1 MCRVLGVS
9 QSGFFAWQDRAACQR
24 QRQDMVYLAHIRTAF
39 ALSNG
44 TYGSPRMH
52 RDLVDE
58 SHAIGRHRTARLM
71 RENQLIARPRRRFKR
86 TTDSEHAWPVAPNLV
101 AQDFTTEGPDRKWG
115 ADISYIW
122 TAEGWL
128 YLAVVLD
135 LFSRRVVRW
144 ATSDRLKRGLAVE
157 ALHRALVAR
166 NLTVGVPQD
175 VSDAIFSLVNDA
187 DPTKKALF
195 SLSGITTGTTRT
207 FTLPN
212 TSSELAILAG
222 TQTFTGNKT
231 FSGTLTA
238 SGTVTVPAASASIG
252 TATTTATYGMGTG
265 ATTTGVTKTVNLG
278 TGGASGSTTIV
289 NIGSTTAGAG
299 GTTVVNTPTVT
310 FANAVTQVGM
320 PQANLTAQLLGLGGA
335 TADSTNRLSV
345 NTPALLFNNAGAGI
359 EATFNKAVAGNDA
372 AFAFKTGFSARALI
386 GLLGNDDFGFKV
398 SPDGSAFFDALKIDR
413 TNGQME
419 LPQPTILPGLSS
431 APSPPPTGKAAVYAR
446 NRAGAPWIDVMRPSG
461 RDFPLQPH
469 FGVNRIANWS
479 PSVTTTITT
488 EGLPITSVGTVS
500 HPTLAATNLAASMR
514 RWRLTSAAVVD
525 SAADQRSAGWACW
538 RGNATGLGGWTFVT
552 RISLTTLQAT
562 GMGLFGLYGSTA
574 ALATTLT
581 LATAINCIGI
591 GFQRGTHTRWQLV
604 ANDGTGAPTLTDMG
618 ASFAI
623 ATGGV
628 LTLYIAAPPNGSS
641 VWVRVVDEVSG
652 AVFEQEI
659 SADLPANTQ
668 FLSPRLFMNN
678 GATAA
683 AVAYDCS
690 GVYVETDY

>member
-1 MCRVLGVS
+1 MSDTSTHLGLPYLLAAQAQKHVTHNEALRLLDAMVQLSVL
-9 QSGFFAWQDRAACQR
+9 DR
-24 QRQDMVYLAHIRTAF
+24 T
-39 ALSNG
+39 
-44 TYGSPRMH
+44 
-52 RDLVDE
+52 
-58 SHAIGRHRTARLM
+58 
-71 RENQLIARPRRRFKR
+71 R
-86 TTDSEHAWPVAPNLV
+86 TTPPASPADGDRHLV
-101 AQDFTTEGPDRKWG
+101 ASG
-115 ADISYIW
+115 ATGIW
-122 TAEGWL
+122 AGWDLNVAFWVDGVWLRLVPRQGWL
-128 YLAVVLD
+128 VWIAAEQAFQVWNGSAWD
-135 LFSRRVVRW
+135 P
-144 ATSDRLKRGLAVE
+144 
-157 ALHRALVAR
+157 
-166 NLTVGVPQD
+166 VGVPQD

-195 SLSGITTGTTRT
+195 SLSGITTSTTRT

-238 SGTVTVPAASASIG
+238 SGTVTVSAGSASIG

-278 TGGASGSTTIV
+278 TGGASGSTTVV
-289 NIGSTTAGAG
+289 NIGSTTAGAA

-335 TADSTNRLSV
+335 TADSFNRVSV

-359 EATFNKAVAGNDA
+359 EATVNKAAAGNDA
-372 AFAFKTGFSARALI
+372 AFAFKTGFLARALI
-386 GLLGNDDFGFKV
+386 GLLGNDDFSFKV
-398 SPDGSAFFDALKIDR
+398 SPDGSAFFDAIKVDR
-413 TNGQME
+413 TNGQVE
-419 LPQPTILPGLSS
+419 LPQPTILPGLSA

-500 HPTLAATNLAASMR
+500 TPTLAATNLASSMR

-525 SAADQRSAGWACW
+525 SAAEQRSAGWASW
-538 RGNATGLGGWTFVT
+538 RGNAAGLGGWTFVT

-562 GMGLFGLYGSTA
+562 GMGFFGLYGSTA

-604 ANDGTGAPTLTDMG
+604 TNDGTGAPTLTDMG

-623 ATGGV
+623 
-628 LTLYIAAPPNGSS
+628 
-641 VWVRVVDEVSG
+641 
-652 AVFEQEI
+652 
-659 SADLPANTQ
+659 
-668 FLSPRLFMNN
+668 
-678 GATAA
+678 
-683 AVAYDCS
+683 
-690 GVYVETDY
+690 

>member
-1 MCRVLGVS
+1 MSDTSTHLGLPYLLAAQAQKHVTHNEALRLLDAMVQLSVL
-9 QSGFFAWQDRAACQR
+9 DRA
-24 QRQDMVYLAHIRTAF
+24 
-39 ALSNG
+39 
-44 TYGSPRMH
+44 
-52 RDLVDE
+52 
-58 SHAIGRHRTARLM
+58 
-71 RENQLIARPRRRFKR
+71 R
-86 TTDSEHAWPVAPNLV
+86 TTPPASPADGDRHLV
-101 AQDFTTEGPDRKWG
+101 ASG
-115 ADISYIW
+115 ATGLWAGWDLNVAFW
-122 TAEGWL
+122 VDGVWLRLVPRQGWL
-128 YLAVVLD
+128 VWIAAEQV
-135 LFSRRVVRW
+135 F
-144 ATSDRLKRGLAVE
+144 
-157 ALHRALVAR
+157 LVWNGSAWDP
-166 NLTVGVPQD
+166 VGVPQD

-238 SGTVTVPAASASIG
+238 SGTVMVSAASATIG

-265 ATTTGVTKTVNLG
+265 ATTTGVTKTVNIG
-278 TGGASGSTTIV
+278 TGGASGSTTVV
-289 NIGSTTAGAG
+289 NIGSATAGAG

-335 TADSTNRLSV
+335 TADSFNRVSV

-359 EATFNKAVAGNDA
+359 EATFNKAAAGNDA

-386 GLLGNDDFGFKV
+386 GLLGNDDFSFKV

-413 TNGQME
+413 TNGQVE
-419 LPQPTILPGLSS
+419 LPQPTILPGLSA
-431 APSPPPTGKAAVYAR
+431 APTPPPTGKAAVYAR

-500 HPTLAATNLAASMR
+500 TPTLAATNLAASMR

-525 SAADQRSAGWACW
+525 SAAEQRSAGWACW
-538 RGNATGLGGWTFVT
+538 RGNAAGLGGWTFVT

-562 GMGLFGLYGSTA
+562 GMGFFGLYGSTA

-581 LATAINCIGI
+581 LATAINCVGI

-618 ASFAI
+618 ASFGV

-628 LTLYIAAPPNGSS
+628 LTLYIAAPPNGGS

-652 AVFEQEI
+652 GVFEQEI
-659 SADLPANTQ
+659 IVDLPANTQ
-668 FLSPRLFMNN
+668 FLSPRLFLNN

-690 GVYVETDY
+690 GVYVETDF

>member
-1 MCRVLGVS
+1 MSDTSTHLGLP
-9 QSGFFAWQDRAACQR
+9 
-24 QRQDMVYLAHIRTAF
+24 YLAAAQAQKHVTHNEALRLLDAMVQLSVLDRT
-39 ALSNG
+39 
-44 TYGSPRMH
+44 
-52 RDLVDE
+52 
-58 SHAIGRHRTARLM
+58 
-71 RENQLIARPRRRFKR
+71 R
-86 TTDSEHAWPVAPNLV
+86 TTPPASPADGDRHLV
-101 AQDFTTEGPDRKWG
+101 ASG
-115 ADISYIW
+115 ATGLWAGWDLNVAFW
-122 TAEGWL
+122 VDGVWMRLVPRPGWL
-128 YLAVVLD
+128 VWIAAEQVFVVWNGSAWD
-135 LFSRRVVRW
+135 P
-144 ATSDRLKRGLAVE
+144 
-157 ALHRALVAR
+157 
-166 NLTVGVPQD
+166 VGVPQD

-187 DPTKKALF
+187 DPTKRALF
-195 SLSGITTGTTRT
+195 SLSGITTATTRT

-231 FSGTLTA
+231 FSGTLSA
-238 SGTVTVPAASASIG
+238 SGTVTVSAASASIG

-278 TGGASGSTTIV
+278 TGGASGSTTVV

-299 GTTVVNTPTVT
+299 GTTVVNTPIVT
-310 FANAVTQVGM
+310 FANTVTQVGM

-335 TADSTNRLSV
+335 TADSTNRLSM
-345 NTPALLFNNAGAGI
+345 NTPAVLLNNAGAGI
-359 EATFNKAVAGNDA
+359 EATVNKAASANDA

-386 GLLGNDDFGFKV
+386 GLLGNDDFSFKV
-398 SPDGSAFFDALKIDR
+398 SPDGSAFFDAIKVDR
-413 TNGQME
+413 TNGQVE
-419 LPQPTILPGLSS
+419 LPQPTILPGLGA
-431 APSPPPTGKAAVYAR
+431 APTPPPTGKAAIYAR

-500 HPTLAATNLAASMR
+500 TPTLAATNLAASMR

-525 SAADQRSAGWACW
+525 SAAEQRSAGWACW
-538 RGNATGLGGWTFVT
+538 RGNAAGLGGWTFVT

-604 ANDGTGAPTLTDMG
+604 TNDGTGAPTLTDMG

-623 ATGGV
+623 STGGV
-628 LTLYIAAPPNGSS
+628 LTLFIAAPPNGSS

-659 SADLPANTQ
+659 TADLPAATQ

-683 AVAYDCS
+683 AVAYDCA
-690 GVYVETDY
+690 GVYLETDF

>member
-1 MCRVLGVS
+1 M
-9 QSGFFAWQDRAACQR
+9 
-24 QRQDMVYLAHIRTAF
+24 
-39 ALSNG
+39 
-44 TYGSPRMH
+44 
-52 RDLVDE
+52 
-58 SHAIGRHRTARLM
+58 
-71 RENQLIARPRRRFKR
+71 
-86 TTDSEHAWPVAPNLV
+86 
-101 AQDFTTEGPDRKWG
+101 
-115 ADISYIW
+115 
-122 TAEGWL
+122 
-128 YLAVVLD
+128 
-135 LFSRRVVRW
+135 
-144 ATSDRLKRGLAVE
+144 
-157 ALHRALVAR
+157 
-166 NLTVGVPQD
+166 PQD
-175 VSDAIFSLVNDA
+175 VSDAIFSLVSDA

-238 SGTVTVPAASASIG
+238 SGTVTVSAASASIG

-289 NIGSTTAGAG
+289 NIGSATAGAG

-335 TADSTNRLSV
+335 TADSYNRVSV

-359 EATFNKAVAGNDA
+359 EATVNKAAAGNDA

-386 GLLGNDDFGFKV
+386 GLLGNDDFSFKV
-398 SPDGSAFFDALKIDR
+398 SPDGSAFFDALKMNR
-413 TNGQME
+413 TNGQVE
-419 LPQPTILPGLSS
+419 LPQPMILPGLNG

-446 NRAGAPWIDVMRPSG
+446 NRAGAPWLDVMRPSG

-469 FGVNRIANWS
+469 FGVNRVANWS
-479 PSVTTTITT
+479 PSITTTITA

-500 HPTLAATNLAASMR
+500 HPTLAATNLAASIR
-514 RWRLTSAAVVD
+514 RWRLTSAATAN
-525 SAADQRSAGWACW
+525 AASDQFSAGWACW
-538 RGNATGLGGWTFVT
+538 RGNAAGLGGWTFVT

-562 GMGLFGLYGSTA
+562 GMGFFGLHGSTA
-574 ALATTLT
+574 GLATTLT
-581 LATAINCIGI
+581 LTTAINCIGI

-628 LTLYIAAPPNGSS
+628 LTLFIAAQPNGSS

-659 SADLPANTQ
+659 TADLPANTQ

-690 GVYVETDY
+690 GVYMETDF

>member
-1 MCRVLGVS
+1 MSDTSTHLGLPYLLAAQAQKHVTHNEALRLLDAMVQLSVLDRTRTTPPASPTDGDRHLVASGATGLWAGWDLNVAFWVDGVWMRLVPR
-9 QSGFFAWQDRAACQR
+9 QGWLVWIAAEQ
-24 QRQDMVYLAHIRTAF
+24 AF
-39 ALSNG
+39 AVWNG
-44 TYGSPRMH
+44 S
-52 RDLVDE
+52 
-58 SHAIGRHRTARLM
+58 
-71 RENQLIARPRRRFKR
+71 
-86 TTDSEHAWPVAPNLV
+86 AWDP
-101 AQDFTTEGPDRKWG
+101 
-115 ADISYIW
+115 
-122 TAEGWL
+122 
-128 YLAVVLD
+128 
-135 LFSRRVVRW
+135 
-144 ATSDRLKRGLAVE
+144 
-157 ALHRALVAR
+157 
-166 NLTVGVPQD
+166 VGVPQD

-238 SGTVTVPAASASIG
+238 AGTVTVSATSASIG

-278 TGGASGSTTIV
+278 TGGASGSTTVV
-289 NIGSTTAGAG
+289 NIGSTTAGAA

-335 TADSTNRLSV
+335 TADSYNRVSV

-359 EATFNKAVAGNDA
+359 EATVNKAAAGNDA

-398 SPDGSAFFDALKIDR
+398 SPDGSAFFDAIKVDR
-413 TNGQME
+413 TNGQVE
-419 LPQPTILPGLSS
+419 LPQPTILPGLSA

-488 EGLPITSVGTVS
+488 EGLPVTSVGTVS
-500 HPTLAATNLAASMR
+500 TPTLAATNLAASMR

-525 SAADQRSAGWACW
+525 SAAEQRSAGWACW
-538 RGNATGLGGWTFVT
+538 RGNAAGLGGWTFVT

-562 GMGLFGLYGSTA
+562 GMGFFGLYGSTA
-574 ALATTLT
+574 ALATTLA
-581 LATAINCIGI
+581 LAAAINCIGI

-628 LTLYIAAPPNGSS
+628 LTLFIAAPPNGSS

-659 SADLPANTQ
+659 TADLPANTQ

>member
-1 MCRVLGVS
+1 MSDTSTHLGLPYLLAAQAQKHVTHNEALRLLDAMVQLSVL
-9 QSGFFAWQDRAACQR
+9 DRT
-24 QRQDMVYLAHIRTAF
+24 RTAPP
-39 ALSNG
+39 A
-44 TYGSPRMH
+44 SPT
-52 RDLVDE
+52 DGD
-58 SHAIGRHRTARLM
+58 RH
-71 RENQLIARPRRRFKR
+71 
-86 TTDSEHAWPVAPNLV
+86 LV
-101 AQDFTTEGPDRKWG
+101 ASG
-115 ADISYIW
+115 ATGLWDGW
-122 TAEGWL
+122 DLNVALWVDGVWMRLVPRQGWL
-128 YLAVVLD
+128 VWIAAEQAFVVWNG
-135 LFSRRVVRW
+135 SAW
-144 ATSDRLKRGLAVE
+144 
-157 ALHRALVAR
+157 
-166 NLTVGVPQD
+166 NPVGVPQD

-195 SLSGITTGTTRT
+195 SLSGITPGTTRT

-212 TSSELAILAG
+212 TSSELAILTG

-238 SGTVTVPAASASIG
+238 SGTVTFSAASASIG

-278 TGGASGSTTIV
+278 TGGASGSTTVV
-289 NIGSTTAGAG
+289 NIGSATAGAG

-335 TADSTNRLSV
+335 TADSYNRVSV

-359 EATFNKAVAGNDA
+359 EATVNKAAAGNDA
-372 AFAFKTGFSARALI
+372 AFAFKTGFSVRALI
-386 GLLGNDDFGFKV
+386 GLLSNDDFSFKV

-413 TNGQME
+413 TNGQVE
-419 LPQPTILPGLSS
+419 LPQPIILPGLSA
-431 APSPPPTGKAAVYAR
+431 APSPPSTGKAAVYAR

-525 SAADQRSAGWACW
+525 SAAEQRSAGWACW
-538 RGNATGLGGWTFVT
+538 RGNAAGLGGWTFVT

-562 GMGLFGLYGSTA
+562 GMAFFGLYGSTA

-604 ANDGTGAPTLTDMG
+604 VNDGTGAPTLTDMG
-618 ASFAI
+618 AAFSI

-628 LTLYIAAPPNGSS
+628 LTLFIAAPPNGSS

-659 SADLPANTQ
+659 TADLPANTQ

-683 AVAYDCS
+683 AVAFDCS